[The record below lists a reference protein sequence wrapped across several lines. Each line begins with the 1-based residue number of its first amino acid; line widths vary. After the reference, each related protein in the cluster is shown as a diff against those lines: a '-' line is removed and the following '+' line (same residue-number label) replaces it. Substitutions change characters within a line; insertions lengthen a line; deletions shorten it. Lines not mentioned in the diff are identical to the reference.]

1 MATGRT
7 LPLLLLTAGLVAGCA
22 SIRGTFVEP
31 PEDGNR
37 VYAGTRR
44 DLQDIALDNCE
55 CDPIGAVAYL
65 MLWPVY
71 VIDLP
76 LSAAADTL
84 LLPYTLTLPRPPART
99 SEIERP

>member
-1 MATGRT
+1 MATRRK
-7 LPLLLLTAGLVAGCA
+7 LPVLLLMTGLVAGCA

-31 PEDGNR
+31 PKDGSR
-37 VYAGTRR
+37 VYVGTRR
-44 DLQDIALDNCE
+44 DLQDIALENCE

-65 MLWPVY
+65 MLWPVF

-76 LSAAADTL
+76 LSVAADTV
-84 LLPYTLTLPRPPART
+84 LLPYTLALPRPPART